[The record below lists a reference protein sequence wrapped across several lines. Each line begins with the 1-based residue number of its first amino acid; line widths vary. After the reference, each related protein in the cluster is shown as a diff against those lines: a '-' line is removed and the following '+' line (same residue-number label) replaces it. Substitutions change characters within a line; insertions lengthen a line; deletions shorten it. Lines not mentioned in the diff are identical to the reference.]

1 MPTSLAMAE
10 LDVKC
15 GPHTDETKV
24 SDSIVGIACN
34 VRIPG
39 RILIG
44 DGSLGRLRL
53 RAGVLA
59 SLGQSPYGLNEAG
72 LFQKRLLADYSM
84 QNKI

>member
-10 LDVKC
+10 LDVRC

-24 SDSIVGIACN
+24 SDNIFGTACN

-39 RILIG
+39 GISIG

-53 RAGVLA
+53 RAGVLE
-59 SLGQSPYGLNEAG
+59 SLDPSPYWLNDAC
-72 LFQKRLLADYSM
+72 LFQK
-84 QNKI
+84 